1 MCQFTEVQHRCNVNG
16 KKCLIG
22 IRFLIYPQE
31 ANWQAH
37 KNKQRE
43 TGKKKF
49 QPINELINVYWISG
63 KNKYWIQIRILYG
76 ICLKSMIIKLFVFW
90 VCVVSMIRIE
100 LKNHKNSLII
110 NVNMVPLKRSK
121 TKLAKI
127 LMTKIFVCCFTI
139 AIKCSIRVKVCC
151 CIHWTTGY
159 TQVHVDER

>member
-1 MCQFTEVQHRCNVNG
+1 MFNWDTFSHLPPGSKLTIAQKQTER
-16 KKCLIG
+16 
-22 IRFLIYPQE
+22 
-31 ANWQAH
+31 NW
-37 KNKQRE
+37 
-43 TGKKKF
+43 KKKF

-63 KNKYWIQIRILYG
+63 KNKYWTQIRILYW

-100 LKNHKNSLII
+100 LKNHKNSVII

-127 LMTKIFVCCFTI
+127 LMTKIFVCSFFFTI